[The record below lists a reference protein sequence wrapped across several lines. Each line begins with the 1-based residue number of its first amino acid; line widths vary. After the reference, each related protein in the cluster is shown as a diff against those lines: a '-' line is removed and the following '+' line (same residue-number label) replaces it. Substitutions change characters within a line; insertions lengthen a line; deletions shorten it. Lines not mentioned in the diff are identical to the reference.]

1 MKALLDREMKEFYI
15 REPLIIIVGLGMLIF
30 MFLPANAG
38 FSDYNI
44 GLLKTLNAFLT
55 PIFVFMLYSSIMMSR
70 QFYKEIVERKIE
82 MFLGIGYSGLQI
94 WMAKTI
100 TMCLTLY
107 TMLIIGLL
115 SGNIVSLLINQ
126 GTILFSLSNTQIL
139 MLTVFGP
146 LAGLSIVAFVN
157 FLELFTR
164 DSVIVKYSPIVLF
177 GILLLVFQKFPSITN
192 VPNLN
197 LNFNLIIIVLST
209 VITISFLGIPVLVL
223 RETKKEQ
230 FIK

>member
-15 REPLIIIVGLGMLIF
+15 REPLTVVLMFSVFIF
-30 MFLPANAG
+30 MFWPSIAG
-38 FSDYNI
+38 FSDINI
-44 GLLKTLNAFLT
+44 ALIKTLILYVI
-55 PIFVFMLYSSIMMSR
+55 PIAVFMLYSSVMMSR
-70 QFYKEIVERKIE
+70 QFYKEIIEGKIE
-82 MFLGIGYSGLQI
+82 MFLGIGYSGLQV

-107 TMLIIGLL
+107 FLLITALL
-115 SGNIVSLLINQ
+115 SGNIISLIMNQ
-126 GTILFSLSNTQIL
+126 GTILFYLSNMQIL

-146 LAGLSIVAFVN
+146 LTGLSIIAFVN

-164 DSVIVKYSPIVLF
+164 DSVIVKYVPIVLF
-177 GILLLVFQKFPSITN
+177 GVFAIVSNKLQDVVNMSR
-192 VPNLN
+192 LN

-223 RETKKEQ
+223 KAAKKEQ